1 MVKYWQTFTLPPGIV
16 KQNHCIYVA
25 RWAIFYKHNFKLGL
39 VLVLGWQPGRAFYDF
54 LVLFVLNKVS
64 IFWNN
69 VSIVHTNSYR
79 RDLWLNDFG
88 VECRNIRNVTQIYR
102 QTDSIWQ
109 LLNPIC
115 DHVVE
120 FSCRILNFVYIKV
133 SSTIQGRKLFA
144 ETR

>member
-1 MVKYWQTFTLPPGIV
+1 MSNLSSY
-16 KQNHCIYVA
+16 C
-25 RWAIFYKHNFKLGL
+25 GL
-39 VLVLGWQPGRAFYDF
+39 VDAKIRASDKD
-54 LVLFVLNKVS
+54 LPVLNKVS

-88 VECRNIRNVTQIYR
+88 VECRNIRNITQIYR

-133 SSTIQGRKLFA
+133 SSTFEFQAGHRDIQGVPSIGTHFQFQFLTFFWLSYQKM
-144 ETR
+144 